1 MAFRSSVGGNMQVGD
16 LVRNKFDGMIGI
28 VLRPNTGGWW
38 VLWSCGIEDFNAQ
51 WDLEVLA

>member
-1 MAFRSSVGGNMQVGD
+1 MQIGD